1 MFTGI
6 IKNKQVKDA
15 EKNCIEIGK
24 KFIVLAE
31 RDGGKYSVNYAVF
44 DNVKGES
51 EMHENADDVYYV
63 VEGKAMLK
71 LGGEIV
77 EKQEKGPGEF
87 IGSDLKNAK
96 VSTIEKG
103 DIVSIPRKTPHMVDG
118 SKTKVKYAVIKVY

>member
-1 MFTGI
+1 MFAGI
-6 IKNKQVKDA
+6 INKKQIKEI
-15 EKNCIEIGK
+15 EKSLKELGNRSLPLFEN
-24 KFIVLAE
+24 E
-31 RDGGKYSVNYAVF
+31 DGKYSVYYAVF

-51 EMHENADDVYYV
+51 EMHENADDIYYV
-63 VEGKAMLK
+63 IEGKARLK

-96 VSTIEKG
+96 VSTIKKG

-118 SKTKVKYAVIKVY
+118 SKTKVKYAIIKVY